1 MMIGGKKVLGLIP
14 ARGGSK
20 GLPGKNIMPIAGKPL
35 IAWSVEQARAS
46 RYIDDVV
53 VSTDSKEIADV
64 AIVAGARTPFRR
76 PDALA
81 TDKASSVDVVLHAL
95 DELAGEGSNFDIV
108 VLLEPTSPLR
118 EANDIDG
125 ALERLVSVAGAEC
138 IVGVAAVESVHPAF
152 LFRAD
157 DKEFLS
163 PYAGRAPNAVRRQD
177 LEALYFI
184 EGSVYASF
192 VNALRERRA
201 FYHERTI
208 GWPVARYKSLE
219 IDELPDLI
227 ASEALLLARQEGRL
241 TP

>member
-1 MMIGGKKVLGLIP
+1 MIDGKRVLGLIP

-35 IAWSVEQARAS
+35 IVWSVEQARAS
-46 RYIDDVV
+46 RYLDDVV
-53 VSTDSKEIADV
+53 VSTDSRKIGEIGV
-64 AIVAGARTPFRR
+64 AAGARMPFRR

-81 TDKASSVDVVLHAL
+81 TDMASSIDVVLHAL
-95 DELAGEGSNFDIV
+95 DALAGEKENFDIV

-118 EANDIDG
+118 EASDIDG
-125 ALERLVSVAGAEC
+125 ALERLVSVPGAEC

-152 LFRAD
+152 LFRTD
-157 DKEFLS
+157 DKEFLAPFS
-163 PYAGRAPNAVRRQD
+163 DRAPNAVRRQD
-177 LEALYFI
+177 LETLYFI

-192 VNALRERRA
+192 AASLRERRA

-227 ASEALLLARQEGRL
+227 ASEALLLARQDGRL